1 MDFDNADEA
10 IRVLTGSDPER
21 RMAAAN
27 VLADKGGPEAVP
39 PLIAALADVDH
50 DLARAAVRALGEIG
64 IRHEDADLRA
74 QIAASLM
81 TLVNG
86 TSARSGRI
94 AAETLG
100 RLGNR
105 RAVPELV
112 EALSHDDWTVREAA
126 ATALGELGATV
137 VEDRLRAMSLHDPN
151 RAVREAASGAL
162 ARLAEETRG
171 EAGNSGVVGGFDAR

>member
-1 MDFDNADEA
+1 MDFDNVDEA
-10 IRVLTGSDPER
+10 IRVLAGSDPER
-21 RMAAAN
+21 RRAAADA
-27 VLADKGGPEAVP
+27 LAEKGGPEAVP

-86 TSARSGRI
+86 TSARTGRV

-100 RLGNR
+100 RLGNK

-126 ATALGELGATV
+126 ATALGELRATV
-137 VEDRLRAMSLHDPN
+137 VEDRLLEMSLHDPN

-162 ARLAEETRG
+162 AHLAGETKG
-171 EAGNSGVVGGFDAR
+171 GAESFGVVGGFDAR